1 MNKLIMIAGL
11 VLLTASTAYA
21 GKQDPVMAKGES
33 LHADKCT
40 SCHGTEV
47 YTRED
52 RRINS
57 LASLEGQVKHCMK
70 AAAKADWTA
79 SETDSV
85 VEYLNTKY
93 YKF

>member
-1 MNKLIMIAGL
+1 MKKVIILASLALISSA
-11 VLLTASTAYA
+11 AFAE
-21 GKQDPVMAKGES
+21 KQDPVIAQGQT

-52 RRINS
+52 RRVNT
-57 LASLEGQVKHCMK
+57 LAALDGQVKHCMK
-70 AAAKADWTA
+70 AAAKANWST

-85 VEYLNTKY
+85 VEYLNTRY